1 MIAVFGGR
9 SNVTR
14 ELSTMRSVF
23 VFGRKDTFSSATF
36 VSRVSLGS
44 QEGIESA
51 CRDFQEFL
59 LGTDD
64 STVHLVLL
72 QGIST
77 QNWNE
82 AFCINLYSV
91 ALLAETLCEFSVCN
105 KRKGSITFLD
115 SASSTLGGK
124 AAYCAT
130 KSGLFGLMNS
140 LNSSYGN
147 DVRTNI
153 ILPGAFSSG
162 MISDWS
168 EEKVRRISSKTYAN
182 RVAEPREIADSILFL
197 MENEYMCGSV
207 LNITSGQVR

>member
-9 SNVTR
+9 SRVTK
-14 ELSTMRSVF
+14 ELSAQRSIF
-23 VFGRKDTFSSATF
+23 VFGRKDTFGSATF
-36 VSRVSLGS
+36 VSKVSLGS

-51 CRDFQEFL
+51 CKYFQEFL
-59 LGTDD
+59 LDTNDAA
-64 STVHLVLL
+64 VHLVLL

-82 AFCINLYSV
+82 AFYVNLYSV
-91 ALLAETLCEFSVCN
+91 AMLAETLCEFCVCN
-105 KRKGSITFLD
+105 KRKGSITLLA

-140 LNSSYGN
+140 LNSSYGD

-153 ILPGAFSSG
+153 VLPGAFSSG

-168 EEKVRRISSKTYAN
+168 EEKVRRVSSKAYAN
-182 RVAEPREIADSILFL
+182 RVAEPREIAESILFL